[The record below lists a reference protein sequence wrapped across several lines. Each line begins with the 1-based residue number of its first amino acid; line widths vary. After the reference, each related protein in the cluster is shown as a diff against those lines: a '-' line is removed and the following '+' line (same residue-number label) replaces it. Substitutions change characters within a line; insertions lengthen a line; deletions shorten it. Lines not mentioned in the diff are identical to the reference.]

1 MSSLAVEPTSHLSPC
16 PPAWSTI
23 RFRRAREKKGWAL
36 LGIPHTIYPL
46 VAVRLF
52 ERRARLISQ
61 HQDGPFIS
69 LLFEASP
76 ALAANLA
83 CVFPAP
89 PGCEVLKIAESG
101 DRILSG
107 KAAKSSKAL
116 SQRVDPID
124 VAEIAA

>member
-1 MSSLAVEPTSHLSPC
+1 MASLAINPTSHISSR

-36 LGIPHTIYPL
+36 LGIPCNIYPL
-46 VAVRLF
+46 VALRLF
-52 ERRARLISQ
+52 ERQARLINR
-61 HQDGPFIS
+61 HQDGPFVS

-89 PGCEVLKIAESG
+89 PGCEVLRIAESG

-116 SQRVDPID
+116 SQQIDPVD
-124 VAEIAA
+124 AEEIAA

>member
-1 MSSLAVEPTSHLSPC
+1 MSSLAVDSTPHISTC

-36 LGIPHTIYPL
+36 LGIPHTLYPL
-46 VAVRLF
+46 VALRLF
-52 ERRARLISQ
+52 ERQARLISQ

-69 LLFEASP
+69 LLFEAP
-76 ALAANLA
+76 PTLAAKLA

-89 PGCEVLKIAESG
+89 PGCDVLKIAESG

-107 KAAKSSKAL
+107 KAAKSAKAL
-116 SQRVDPID
+116 SQRVDPVDID
-124 VAEIAA
+124 GIAA